1 VCIDGSIQSS
11 YLLVEIKID
20 GTVSINLD
28 EACEDDLQP
37 VSEDDLRAG
46 DNNELVY
53 KGEIF
58 LYEDDDLFQPDVAVE
73 YQCHSPQASNYNVT
87 LVVKSVEG
95 VRLISMHLYDLQRDS
110 IIDLE
115 EQFFV
120 EQATQSLLQYRSERM
135 SLQLYNDSPAGKTE
149 PTYQQF
155 VFWLSKETGAR
166 DVIETDI
173 VCELLDERLQTDLNS
188 QAAL

>member
-1 VCIDGSIQSS
+1 
-11 YLLVEIKID
+11 
-20 GTVSINLD
+20 
-28 EACEDDLQP
+28 
-37 VSEDDLRAG
+37 
-46 DNNELVY
+46 
-53 KGEIF
+53 
-58 LYEDDDLFQPDVAVE
+58 VAVE